1 MGHYDA
7 AREKHEAKMLAED
20 AKAKGMSIEDYVAR
34 EKHENKMLRGRK
46 LFLQRK
52 EEDDLIEYYHT
63 YRQG

>member
-1 MGHYDA
+1 MGHYDD
-7 AREKHEAKMLAED
+7 ARAEHEAEMLAED
-20 AKAKGMSIEDYVAR
+20 AKAKGMLIEDYVAR